1 MDFFSMYL
9 LTLPQNASSLKFSR
23 HSAHVMALCLTL
35 HVNLGL
41 SLRKTSQALRDLY
54 NISISHQQIADYCKT
69 AAGIDDASYDLTL
82 RVAYYNFLRP
92 HKHSAYNVLNEVE
105 MLQGADNMP
114 GKWQTTKKR
123 LTDILLNCS
132 YIWLINPK

>member
-1 MDFFSMYL
+1 
-9 LTLPQNASSLKFSR
+9 
-23 HSAHVMALCLTL
+23 MALCLTL

-92 HKHSAYNVLNEVE
+92 HKHSAIQCPE
-105 MLQGADNMP
+105 
-114 GKWQTTKKR
+114 
-123 LTDILLNCS
+123 
-132 YIWLINPK
+132 